1 MVLRNVPKTDTFE
14 QQRQELNELA
24 VDVHNLK
31 LQIDS
36 FNLDDLVDVTAS
48 GATNSQII
56 KYNGTEWVLDTD
68 VLSSSFTV
76 VNASPGTSSL
86 AYSSANGTFTYTPP
100 DLSVYRLKTETLT
113 DIPGVTITNPVNT
126 HVLQYDGSVW
136 KNQPF
141 AGVTDLNDI
150 GNVLITNPQN
160 DHIIKWDALNNRWIN
175 GVGGS
180 GGTTINAL
188 NDINNVTDTN
198 TQNNQLLKYNS
209 GAGRWENWTH
219 TFLSSFTETDPVFSA
234 SAAAGI
240 TATQINNWNTAHGW
254 GNHASVGY
262 LLPVLTNLQADEM
275 IRWNGTNWVNE
286 PTTQHL
292 AQFKSDWTEQD
303 SAKASFILNKPT
315 LATVATTG
323 SFTDLT
329 ARTLANL
336 SDVATPGVVNGHIL
350 KYNGTSWE
358 STPDITTIEGL
369 SNVVITSPSNGQVLK
384 YNGTNWINDTDVSG
398 SGGGGSSVTVADT
411 APSSPSNGDLWFKSN
426 EGQLKIWYDDGVG
439 SPSSQWVDTSNNAGG
454 GTSGG
459 GGNFSVSTGDT
470 APSTANN
477 GDLWWKTNEG
487 RLKIYYTDAN
497 SSQWVDAFPILDA
510 PTYGYSISAEQGTG
524 TSSKFRLTGT
534 GDVAGTD
541 DITFIGAGGLAV
553 ERTDENT
560 LTFRQ
565 SASGSGGYNDDD
577 AKDAAAAIST
587 AGTHQNITFNWDSTN
602 RIMDVTAQAGG
613 GGGTTYD
620 LTGRNTTSGNAFIDL
635 VPASGTTDS
644 IEFTGSNGTDV
655 AWDAVNNRITINSKD
670 YEVGPFAPASGFGA
684 LSLNGKT
691 FSYTPPDLSNFLTS
705 IPIAAAG
712 TLGGI
717 KIGNNLTITADGTL
731 SAVQGNYTLPT
742 AGVGINGTKGGVRV
756 DGSTITIDGNGIISS
771 SGGSTTPSIGDIP
784 GTTASV
790 APGAIAD
797 LNITGHKGYVLYKI
811 VVSHPAWV
819 RVFVDDASR
828 QADDTRSEGNDP
840 GVGSGVIA
848 ECSTYQTN
856 QSVLVTPGVMGF
868 NNDSPRTDQIYL
880 SVTNNSASTTAITVT
895 LTLLKI
901 GE

>member
-1 MVLRNVPKTDTFE
+1 MVLRNVPQTDTFE

-31 LQIDS
+31 IQVDT
-36 FNLDDLVDVTAS
+36 FNLDDLIDVTAS

-100 DLSVYRLKTETLT
+100 DLSAYRLKTETLT
-113 DIPGVTITNPVNT
+113 DIPGVTITNPINT

-160 DHIIKWDALNNRWIN
+160 DHIIKWDATNNRWIN
-175 GVGGS
+175 GVGGTA

-219 TFLSSFTETDPVFSA
+219 TFLSSFTETDPVFTA

-240 TATQINNWNTAHGW
+240 TSTQINNWNTAHGW

-262 LLPVLTNLQADEM
+262 LLPVLTNLQTDEM
-275 IRWNGTNWVNE
+275 LRWNGTNWINE
-286 PTTQHL
+286 PTSVHL
-292 AQFKSDWTEQD
+292 HQFKSDWTEQD
-303 SAKASFILNKPT
+303 TAKPAYILNKPT

-329 ARTLANL
+329 QRTLANL

-358 STPDITTIEGL
+358 STPDITTLGGL
-369 SNVVITSPSNGQVLK
+369 SNVTITNPSNGQVLK
-384 YNGTNWINDTDVSG
+384 WNGTAWINDTDVTT
-398 SGGGGSSVTVADT
+398 SGGGGGATVTVADS
-411 APSSPSNGDLWFKSN
+411 APSSPSNGDLWFKSD
-426 EGQLKIWYDDGVG
+426 EGQLKVYYDDGVG
-439 SPSSQWVDTSNNAGG
+439 TPSAQWVDSSNNAGG

-459 GGNFSVSTGDT
+459 GGGSASVTVGDT
-470 APSTANN
+470 PPASSTS
-477 GDLWWKTNEG
+477 GDLWWKSNEG
-487 RLKIYYTDAN
+487 RLKIRYADGDTT
-497 SSQWVDAFPILDA
+497 QWVDAFPILDA

-541 DITFIGAGGLAV
+541 DITFAGADGLSV
-553 ERTDENT
+553 ERTDANT

-565 SASGSGGYNDDD
+565 GAGGGGSGYSDND
-577 AKDAAAAIST
+577 AKDAAAAIFT
-587 AGTHQNITFNWDSTN
+587 AGTHQNITFNWDSAN
-602 RIMDVTAQAGG
+602 RIMNATAQASGG

-620 LTGRNTTSGNAFIDL
+620 LTGSSNTSNQAKINL
-635 VPASGTTDS
+635 VPASGTTDT
-644 IEFTGSNGTDV
+644 IEFAGSNGTDV
-655 AWDAVNNRITINSKD
+655 AWDSANNKITINST
-670 YEVGPFAPASGFGA
+670 APVKSDWNATTGLAEILNKPTIPPAYSLPTASA
-684 LSLNGKT
+684 T
-691 FSYTPPDLSNFLTS
+691 V
-705 IPIAAAG
+705 
-712 TLGGI
+712 LGGI
-717 KIGNNLTITADGTL
+717 KVGSNLTIDANTGVL
-731 SAVQGNYTLPT
+731 SAVQGSYTLPT
-742 AGVGINGTKGGVRV
+742 ASTTVLGGVKV
-756 DGSTITIDGNGIISS
+756 DGTSITIDGNGVITANA
-771 SGGSTTPSIGDIP
+771 GSTTPSITDISDTIVNAAV
-784 GTTASV
+784 GV
-790 APGAIAD
+790 NN
-797 LNITGHKGYVLYKI
+797 LNITGYKGYVLYKAT
-811 VVSHPAWV
+811 VSKPSWV
-819 RVFVDDASR
+819 RVYVDSASR
-828 QADDTRSEGNDP
+828 SADAGRSLGADP
-840 GVGSGVIA
+840 QPGSGVVA
-848 ECSTYQTN
+848 EVHTYQDN
-856 QSVLVTPGVMGF
+856 QAVLVTPGVLGF
-868 NNDSPRTDQIYL
+868 NNDDPREPTIYL
-880 SVTNNSASTTAITVT
+880 SVINLGSSATNITVT